1 MRCIASDHGARVS
14 GRGGV
19 VLDRNNGFNSDLPLL
34 IRGREYDVVCT
45 SPEDRMKLSPETL
58 KAMIQDY
65 DGIPLSDEEL
75 ELVWPEL
82 ENYIAAAEQ
91 LDELDLSSLFSGR
104 LLRVAE

>member
-1 MRCIASDHGARVS
+1 
-14 GRGGV
+14 
-19 VLDRNNGFNSDLPLL
+19 
-34 IRGREYDVVCT
+34 
-45 SPEDRMKLSPETL
+45 MKLSPETL

-75 ELVWPEL
+75 KLVWPEL